1 MHVDCGVMRANLTLQ
16 QRYLSFNLVM
26 TRELLGCGQS
36 GVNEKHKKLAETDFT
51 YSSIQIEQ
59 IMLS

>member
-1 MHVDCGVMRANLTLQ
+1 MRANLTLQ